1 MARCKVSMRSAAVLA
16 KQLVPIAD
24 GVPFSPPRSP
34 PLPLRLESHRAFPDG
49 TLLHI
54 YTQASAL
61 TSSLLVASHGE
72 ETLMELGIALPT
84 SGASASPDTIA
95 RIAEVAEGIG
105 LEAVWTYDR
114 LLRPTEPIPMGGPD
128 GPTMEPP
135 PDWAVVYDP
144 LETLTYAAAKTSRI
158 RLGTSVLDPLFQNPV
173 VLARRLATL
182 DQLSHGRLLVGIGQ
196 GWMAH
201 EFTATGVPMKRR
213 GAGFEEHL
221 QAMRA
226 VWGPDPVR
234 YSGRFYRIPEC
245 EIGPKPV
252 RPDGPQMI
260 VGAASPPALERAAR
274 LGLGLTLVMF
284 SWDVLE
290 ATINTFRSAAEDAGH
305 DPRSLPIIVQVN
317 GAISTEPTGDERA
330 PLTGSVDQVANDLAR
345 LEPLRAD
352 HVFWAMAPDPDEQLR
367 GLEHLRARIK

>member
-1 MARCKVSMRSAAVLA
+1 V
-16 KQLVPIAD
+16 D
-24 GVPFSPPRSP
+24 GA
-34 PLPLRLESHRAFPDG
+34 LQGEHRKEKLD
-49 TLLHI
+49 
-54 YTQASAL
+54 
-61 TSSLLVASHGE
+61 
-72 ETLMELGIALPT
+72 MELGIALPA
-84 SGASASPDTIA
+84 SGASASPEAIA
-95 RIAEVAEGIG
+95 RIAAAAEGIG
-105 LEAVWTYDR
+105 LDALWTYDR
-114 LLRPTEPIPMGGPD
+114 LLRPTEPIPMGGPG
-128 GPTMEPP
+128 GPTMTPP

-144 LETLTYAAAKTSRI
+144 LETLTYAAARTSRI

-234 YSGRFYRIPEC
+234 FSGRFYRIPEC

-252 RPDGPQMI
+252 RPHGPQMV
-260 VGAASPPALERAAR
+260 VGAASQAALERAAR

-317 GAISTEPTGDERA
+317 GAISTEPTGNERT
-330 PLTGSVDQVANDLAR
+330 PLTGSVDQVADDLAR
-345 LEPLRAD
+345 LEPLGAD
-352 HVFWAMAPDPDEQLR
+352 HVFWAMTPDPEQQLR
-367 GLEHLRARIK
+367 ALEALRARVG